1 MAAPH
6 LKLGPFDFD
15 RAVGRGA
22 MGEVWLARHRVQG
35 VEVAIKLLHGTTVC
49 DPWAL
54 EAFRN
59 EVRAVADLEH
69 AGIVA
74 VVDHGIVP
82 GHSNIATEGHF
93 EAGTP
98 YLVMEFVGGR
108 PMNRFV
114 GRLSW
119 SQIRSVLL
127 QLLDALAHS
136 HARGVVHRDLK
147 PGNVLLTHADGR
159 LPSIKRLQP
168 DEPLDVKLTD
178 FGLAQAVKRHSAADT
193 VVAGTPAYMA
203 PEQLRG
209 WWRDQGPW
217 TDLYSVGCLAWA
229 MATGLPPFG
238 KDQPF
243 EQALNAHLHSPP
255 PSFRPKVAVP
265 VGFEGWLRR
274 LLAKRIEDRYP
285 RAADAAWGLAQLAGQ
300 SARTLG
306 QVDNLTHLP
315 DGLLDPIVED
325 DVTVDDDV
333 TELPKSFDEDDA
345 PTEVTEQPTSRPI
358 IVHRSLDDEMHA
370 QRFGTP
376 VPADWRPARKPV
388 SVGHLFGVGL
398 NLFGIRP
405 PPMSGRHQE
414 RDALW
419 QALREV
425 YETGEGQA
433 VILEGTAGMGRSRL
447 GTWLCERADEV
458 GAARV
463 FTGLHDE
470 EGGSTSGL
478 PPMVSRYLR
487 CTGLQ
492 RSELRARIGQLF
504 PPGDILN
511 DEVDGFATLLSHHHD
526 DRDANDQRVRRFHYA
541 RERFSLVRRLIER
554 EATGHSADDWE
565 AVVIIW
571 LDDAHLGTDTLDFC
585 RFLLESQTADP
596 VPLLLLISVDRDALF
611 DPDRARAADVVDA
624 ISDHPRT
631 RTIPLT
637 PLPEDDHAQL
647 VRALLGMDGELVE
660 QVAAR
665 TAGNPLFAVQLVGEW
680 VRQGLLKAGN
690 RGFTLVE
697 GAKVELPDDIGR
709 VWGDRVERLL
719 IGLHRK
725 ESQALE
731 LAAVLG
737 VEVDNTEWKGACTIN
752 GLNPTDRLLGRLLA
766 QRLASASEVGPG
778 DALGFKFQHSMLREA
793 LLRRAR
799 RAGRLRDHHQ
809 ACATMLQSRSDDRRG
824 VAERLGR
831 HLLKAGHVAPA
842 LGKLLDGARERR
854 HGGEPA
860 GARRL
865 LDYRERAL
873 RTLDLPAADEL
884 WGLGW
889 VERIDLDLEEGDPKG
904 TEALLSR
911 TEATARLHG
920 WHRAGTHAAVLRG
933 RLHLLGGDLR
943 SALRT
948 LKKARAMAE
957 ESHIDRLAGRA
968 AVELGNTRMRLG
980 HPTEALTE
988 YDRATVIY
996 ERLGD
1001 RHGLATCLWNRGRV
1015 GMLQG
1020 KLDQANRDIAEARD
1034 LFLAVGARWGA
1045 AECSNGLGEVVRRQG
1060 DITKAETHYRRASIE
1075 MEAAGHGAA
1084 TLPRLN
1090 LGVLLV
1096 QRRAHVE
1103 ARRLIEPILRSPT
1116 VRSRPLIAVG
1126 AHLVLLAPAAAA
1138 ADWTAWDHH
1147 LGRAASLLAST
1158 GIVDPD
1164 NAVLAILG
1172 AEEAVSQGAL
1182 DRARSAYGLAW
1193 QQHEALGNQ
1202 ESLAQIEARVRV
1214 LS

>member
-1 MAAPH
+1 MTAPH
-6 LKLGPFDFD
+6 LKLGPFDLE

-35 VEVAIKLLHGTTVC
+35 VEVAIKLLHGTTVG

-59 EVRAVADLEH
+59 EVRAVADLSH

-119 SQIRSVLL
+119 SQIRSILL

-159 LPSIKRLQP
+159 LPSVRRLQP

-178 FGLAQAVKRHSAADT
+178 FGLAQAVNRHSAADA

-229 MATGLPPFG
+229 MATGTPPFG

-243 EQALNAHLHSPP
+243 EDALNAHLHLPP
-255 PSFRPKVAVP
+255 PPFRPKVAVP
-265 VGFEGWLRR
+265 PGFERWLRR
-274 LLAKRIEDRYP
+274 LLAKRIEDRFP

-300 SARTLG
+300 SERTLG
-306 QVDNLTHLP
+306 ENDEVTAVPANLLAP
-315 DGLLDPIVED
+315 DFD
-325 DVTVDDDV
+325 DAVTVPPQV
-333 TELPKSFDEDDA
+333 IDEDDL
-345 PTEVTEQPTSRPI
+345 PTEITEQPTARPV
-358 IVHRSLDDEMHA
+358 IVHRSLDDEIHED
-370 QRFGTP
+370 RFGTP
-376 VPADWRPARKPV
+376 VPPDWRPARKPV
-388 SVGHLFGVGL
+388 NIGHLFGVGL

-405 PPMSGRHQE
+405 PPLSGRLSE

-433 VILEGTAGMGRSRL
+433 VILEGSPGLGRSRL
-447 GTWLCERADEV
+447 GTWLCQRADEV

-463 FTGLHDE
+463 FTALHDE
-470 EGGSTSGL
+470 EAGAASGL
-478 PPMVSRYLR
+478 TPMVSRYFR
-487 CTGLQ
+487 CNGLQ
-492 RSELRARIGQLF
+492 RAELRDRIGRLF
-504 PPGDILN
+504 PPGDVLYE
-511 DEVDGFATLLSHHHD
+511 EVEGITTLLSPHYEGHDAD
-526 DRDANDQRVRRFHYA
+526 DRLVRRFHYA

-571 LDDAHLGTDTLDFC
+571 LDDAHLGTDALDFC

-596 VPLLLLISVDRDALF
+596 LPLLLLISVDGEALN
-611 DPDRARAADVVDA
+611 DPDRSREADVLDA
-624 ISDHPRT
+624 ISAHPRT
-631 RTIPLT
+631 RTLPLT

-647 VRALLGMDGELVE
+647 VRALLGIDGELAE
-660 QVAAR
+660 KVATR

-680 VRQGLLKAGN
+680 VQRGLLQVGPS
-690 RGFTLVE
+690 GFTLVD
-697 GAKVELPDDIGR
+697 GAAVELPEDIGR

-719 IGLHRK
+719 VGLKRK
-725 ESQALE
+725 EAQALE

-737 VEVDNTEWKGACTIN
+737 VEVDHTEWRSACAL
-752 GLNPTDRLLGRLLA
+752 GSLDPSDRLLGRLLA
-766 QRLASASEVGPG
+766 QRLASAAEAGAG
-778 DALGFKFQHSMLREA
+778 GTLGFKFEHSMLRQA

-799 RAGRLRDHHQ
+799 HAGRLRTHHQ
-809 ACATMLQSRSDDRRG
+809 NCASMLQRRSDDRRG

-831 HLLKAGHVAPA
+831 HLLNAGHVAPA

-873 RTLDLPAADEL
+873 RTLDLPEADEL

-889 VERIDLDLEEGDPKG
+889 VEQIDLTLAEGNP
-904 TEALLSR
+904 TECEALLSR
-911 TEATARLHG
+911 TEAAARRHG
-920 WHRAGTHAAVLRG
+920 WKRAGTHAAVLRG

-943 SALRT
+943 SALRQ
-948 LKKARAMAE
+948 LHSARAMAE
-957 ESHIDRLAGRA
+957 ETHLDRLAARA
-968 AVELGNTRMRLG
+968 SVELGNTQMRLG
-980 HPTEALTE
+980 HPTEALTD
-988 YDRATVIY
+988 YDRATEVY

-1001 RHGLATCLWNRGRV
+1001 RNGLATCLWNRGRV
-1015 GMLQG
+1015 SMLQG
-1020 KLDQANRDIAEARD
+1020 ELEQAHRDIAEARD
-1034 LFLAVGARWGA
+1034 LFIAVGARWGA

-1060 DITKAETHYRRASIE
+1060 DIPRAEAHYRQASVE

-1126 AHLVLLAPAAAA
+1126 AHLLLLAPAAAA

-1147 LGRAASLLAST
+1147 LGRAGSLLAST
-1158 GIVDPD
+1158 GLVDPD
-1164 NAVLAILG
+1164 NAVLAVLG
-1172 AEEAVSQGAL
+1172 AEEAVAQGDL
-1182 DRARSAYGLAW
+1182 DRARSAFGLAW
-1193 QQHEALGNQ
+1193 QQHEALGDT
-1202 ESLAQIEARVRV
+1202 ESLNRIEARVRA
-1214 LS
+1214 LA